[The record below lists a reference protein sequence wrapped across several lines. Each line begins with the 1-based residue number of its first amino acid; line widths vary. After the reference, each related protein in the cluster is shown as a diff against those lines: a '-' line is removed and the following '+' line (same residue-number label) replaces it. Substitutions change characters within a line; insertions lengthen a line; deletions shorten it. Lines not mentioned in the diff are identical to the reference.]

1 MASTK
6 KKRQTKHR
14 GNAAGIVETRGRTG
28 RNRPEVAPAKGKGRG
43 ARSGGGQMAQARA
56 NRFSKPPSWSGA
68 AQRAVFAVAIFVAA
82 AIFLLHQPPAAAVA
96 LGGFMVLL
104 YTPMGYLMDSYFY
117 KRRRSQAAAAKAAP
131 TKGAKP

>member
-28 RNRPEVAPAKGKGRG
+28 RNRPEVAPGKGRG
-43 ARSGGGQMAQARA
+43 KGGAMSQARA
-56 NRFSKPPSWSGA
+56 QRFSKPPSWSSA
-68 AQRAVFAVAIFVAA
+68 FQRALFAVAIFVGVVVLAFGQKPLP
-82 AIFLLHQPPAAAVA
+82 AIALAV
-96 LGGFMVLL
+96 FMLLL

-117 KRRRSQAAAAKAAP
+117 KRRRNQAAAAKAAP
-131 TKGAKP
+131 TKKAKT

>member
-28 RNRPEVAPAKGKGRG
+28 RNRPEVAPGKGRG
-43 ARSGGGQMAQARA
+43 KGGTMAQARA
-56 NRFSKPPSWSGA
+56 NRFAKPPSWSSA
-68 AQRAVFAVAIFVAA
+68 FQRALFAVVIFMGVVVLAFGQKPLPAI
-82 AIFLLHQPPAAAVA
+82 A
-96 LGGFMVLL
+96 LGVFMLLL

-117 KRRRSQAAAAKAAP
+117 KRRRNQAAAAKAAP
-131 TKGAKP
+131 TKKAKT